1 MNSKIIIRRPRCG
14 FFSDFLTAIA
24 GIMYC
29 NDNNSVAYIDWQS
42 DMYLGDKENLFDSYF
57 KNCINDDVEF
67 DKEYFEITPYG
78 YYFIDAANL
87 RTESDIYRFHL
98 KPSIYMDELN
108 ILDNEFIKNIN
119 IKDKFNV
126 DGKILGVHKRGSD
139 IYRHGVILSDKEV
152 LSYINEEFRNTSYD
166 KIFLS
171 TDDENSLN
179 FFKNELGD
187 SLIHTDSLR
196 VSGDIGV
203 HFSGFDKKEVAS
215 NIVTDAILLSQC
227 DFKLLT
233 KSNVSTFAN
242 IATLDLYNFRYTD
255 LEVVYTY

>member
-29 NDNNSVAYIDWQS
+29 NDNSSCAYIDWQS
-42 DMYLGDKENLFDSYF
+42 DMYEGDKENLFDSYF
-57 KNCINDDVEF
+57 KNSISEDVDF
-67 DKEYFEITPYG
+67 DKEYFEVTPYG

-87 RTESDIYRFHL
+87 RTESDIYRLHL

-108 ILDNEFIKNIN
+108 ILDNEFIKNID
-119 IKDKFNV
+119 IKKKFDVN
-126 DGKILGVHKRGSD
+126 GKILGVHKRGSD
-139 IYRHGVILSDKEV
+139 IYRHGVILSNKDV
-152 LSYINEEFRNTSYD
+152 LDYINEEFRNSSYD

-171 TDDENSLN
+171 TDDNNSLD
-179 FFKNELGD
+179 FFKKELGD
-187 SLIHTDSLR
+187 SLIYTDSLR

-215 NIVTDAILLSQC
+215 NIVTDAVMLSQC